1 MIPLFIS
8 TPELLFVLF
17 VAVLLFGTDKIPEIA
32 RTLGKGMRQLRD
44 ATSEIKN
51 EINKSVDKAGID
63 TSLIDE
69 VKQEVEKAKEGL
81 EERLAFLFPD
91 EKVRAERRPEYDER
105 LQVSNEVDNLSQQY
119 TRDSKKSLF

>member
-8 TPELLFVLF
+8 SPVLLFILF
-17 VAVLLFGTDKIPEIA
+17 VAVLLFGTNKIPEIA

-44 ATSEIKN
+44 ATSEIKE
-51 EINKSVDKAGID
+51 EINKSVEKSGID

-81 EERLAFLFPD
+81 EDPLGSIKRN
-91 EKVRAERRPEYDER
+91 R
-105 LQVSNEVDNLSQQY
+105 
-119 TRDSKKSLF
+119 

>member
-8 TPELLFVLF
+8 TTELIFVLF
-17 VAVLLFGTDKIPEIA
+17 IAVLLFGTDKIPEIA

-69 VKQEVEKAKEGL
+69 VKEEVEKAKEGL
-81 EERLAFLFPD
+81 EDPFGSIKRS
-91 EKVRAERRPEYDER
+91 R
-105 LQVSNEVDNLSQQY
+105 
-119 TRDSKKSLF
+119 

>member
-17 VAVLLFGTDKIPEIA
+17 VAVLHFGTNKIPEIA
-32 RTLGKGMRQLRD
+32 RTLGKVMRQLRD
-44 ATSEIKN
+44 ATSEIKE
-51 EINKSVDKAGID
+51 EINKSVEKSGID

-81 EERLAFLFPD
+81 EDPLGSIKRN
-91 EKVRAERRPEYDER
+91 R
-105 LQVSNEVDNLSQQY
+105 
-119 TRDSKKSLF
+119 

>member
-17 VAVLLFGTDKIPEIA
+17 VAVLLFVTYKIPEIA

-69 VKQEVEKAKEGL
+69 VKEEVEKAKEGL
-81 EERLAFLFPD
+81 EDPFGSIKRS
-91 EKVRAERRPEYDER
+91 R
-105 LQVSNEVDNLSQQY
+105 
-119 TRDSKKSLF
+119 

>member
-69 VKQEVEKAKEGL
+69 VKEEVEKAKEGL
-81 EERLAFLFPD
+81 EDPFGSCHNNAQGIQRNPFFNI
-91 EKVRAERRPEYDER
+91 K
-105 LQVSNEVDNLSQQY
+105 N
-119 TRDSKKSLF
+119 

>member
-44 ATSEIKN
+44 ATSETKN

-69 VKQEVEKAKEGL
+69 VKEEVEKAKEGL
-81 EERLAFLFPD
+81 EDPFGSIKRS
-91 EKVRAERRPEYDER
+91 R
-105 LQVSNEVDNLSQQY
+105 
-119 TRDSKKSLF
+119 

>member
-17 VAVLLFGTDKIPEIA
+17 VAVLLFVTDKIPEIA

-44 ATSEIKN
+44 ASSEIKN

-69 VKQEVEKAKEGL
+69 VKEEVEKAKEGL
-81 EERLAFLFPD
+81 EDPFGSIKRS
-91 EKVRAERRPEYDER
+91 R
-105 LQVSNEVDNLSQQY
+105 
-119 TRDSKKSLF
+119 

>member
-32 RTLGKGMRQLRD
+32 RTLGK
-44 ATSEIKN
+44 
-51 EINKSVDKAGID
+51 AGID

-69 VKQEVEKAKEGL
+69 VKEEVEKAKEGL
-81 EERLAFLFPD
+81 EDPFGSIKRS
-91 EKVRAERRPEYDER
+91 R
-105 LQVSNEVDNLSQQY
+105 
-119 TRDSKKSLF
+119 

>member
-1 MIPLFIS
+1 MVQTRF
-8 TPELLFVLF
+8 
-17 VAVLLFGTDKIPEIA
+17 PEIA

-69 VKQEVEKAKEGL
+69 VKEEVEKAKEGL
-81 EERLAFLFPD
+81 EDPFGSIKRS
-91 EKVRAERRPEYDER
+91 R
-105 LQVSNEVDNLSQQY
+105 
-119 TRDSKKSLF
+119 

>member
-8 TPELLFVLF
+8 SPELLFILF
-17 VAVLLFGTDKIPEIA
+17 VAVLLFCTNKIPEIA

-44 ATSEIKN
+44 ATSEIKE
-51 EINKSVDKAGID
+51 EINKSVEKSGID

-81 EERLAFLFPD
+81 EDPLGSIKRN
-91 EKVRAERRPEYDER
+91 R
-105 LQVSNEVDNLSQQY
+105 
-119 TRDSKKSLF
+119 

>member
-51 EINKSVDKAGID
+51 
-63 TSLIDE
+63 
-69 VKQEVEKAKEGL
+69 
-81 EERLAFLFPD
+81 
-91 EKVRAERRPEYDER
+91 
-105 LQVSNEVDNLSQQY
+105 
-119 TRDSKKSLF
+119 

>member
-8 TPELLFVLF
+8 SPELLF
-17 VAVLLFGTDKIPEIA
+17 TNKIPEIA

-44 ATSEIKN
+44 ATSEIKE
-51 EINKSVDKAGID
+51 EINKSVEKSGID

-81 EERLAFLFPD
+81 EDPLGSIKRN
-91 EKVRAERRPEYDER
+91 R
-105 LQVSNEVDNLSQQY
+105 
-119 TRDSKKSLF
+119 

>member
-8 TPELLFVLF
+8 SHELLFILF
-17 VAVLLFGTDKIPEIA
+17 VAVLLFGTNKIPEIA

-44 ATSEIKN
+44 ATSEIKE
-51 EINKSVDKAGID
+51 EINKSVEKSGID

-81 EERLAFLFPD
+81 EDPLGSIKRN
-91 EKVRAERRPEYDER
+91 R
-105 LQVSNEVDNLSQQY
+105 
-119 TRDSKKSLF
+119 